1 MQYANITEQ
10 IIAAAFK
17 VHNTLGFGYLE
28 KVYENALMIELRK
41 RGLFA
46 QQQMPVPVYYEDEL
60 VGDYNADI
68 LVENCIIVELK
79 AVENLHP
86 KHEVQLVNY
95 LTAIRLDVGL
105 LINFGDRV
113 TIKRKYRVYRPKGS
127 TDNDWTEE

>member
-46 QQQMPVPVYYEDEL
+46 QQQMPVPVYYEDQL
-60 VGDYNADI
+60 VGDYNANM

-95 LTAIRLDVGL
+95 LTATRLDVGL
-105 LINFGDRV
+105 LINFGEKV
-113 TIKRKYRVYRPKGS
+113 IIKRKYRVYRPKGS
-127 TDNDWTEE
+127 TEDLIE

>member
-41 RGLFA
+41 HGLFA
-46 QQQMPVPVYYEDEL
+46 QQQMPVPVYYEDQL
-60 VGDYNADI
+60 VGDYNANM

-95 LTAIRLDVGL
+95 LTATRLDVGL
-105 LINFGDRV
+105 LINFGEKV
-113 TIKRKYRVYRPKGS
+113 IIKRKYRVYRPKGS
-127 TDNDWTEE
+127 TEDLIE